1 MIVYC
6 SRDFIYYVEFKR
18 IKFLID
24 NNMYV
29 FLGNLKNN
37 CIEYSDT
44 HINFKLLNK
53 FKLNFWD
60 EDSSKMVPH
69 IKFLVKYSPI
79 LSKLINEE
87 EFENVEFKEF
97 DMRLIYESTSG
108 YGSYYIEF
116 NNKNFLN
123 TQTLEFKSD
132 TILIEVE
139 KELIDLLNKEVI

>member
-1 MIVYC
+1 MIVYFN
-6 SRDFIYYVEFKR
+6 RDFIYYVEFKR

-37 CIEYSDT
+37 CIEYSNS

-69 IKFLVKYSPI
+69 IKFLVKYSSI

-87 EFENVEFKEF
+87 EFNDVEFKEF
-97 DMRLIYESTSG
+97 DMRLIYESTSE

-123 TQTLEFKSD
+123 TQTLEFKSG

>member
-1 MIVYC
+1 MIVYFN
-6 SRDFIYYVEFKR
+6 RDFIYYVEFKR

-37 CIEYSDT
+37 CIEYSDS

>member
-6 SRDFIYYVEFKR
+6 GRNLIYYVEFKR

-24 NNMYV
+24 NNIYV

-37 CIEYSDT
+37 CIEYSDA

-97 DMRLIYESTSG
+97 DMRLIYESTFE

-132 TILIEVE
+132 TILI
-139 KELIDLLNKEVI
+139 

>member
-1 MIVYC
+1 MIVYFN
-6 SRDFIYYVEFKR
+6 RDFIYYVEFKR

-37 CIEYSDT
+37 CIEYSDS

-97 DMRLIYESTSG
+97 DMRLIYESTLG

>member
-1 MIVYC
+1 MIVYFN
-6 SRDFIYYVEFKR
+6 RDFIYYVEFKR

-37 CIEYSDT
+37 CIEYSDS
-44 HINFKLLNK
+44 HVNFKLLNK

-79 LSKLINEE
+79 LSKLINED

-97 DMRLIYESTSG
+97 DMRLIYESTLG

>member
-6 SRDFIYYVEFKR
+6 GRDFIYYIEFKR

-24 NNMYV
+24 NNIYV

-37 CIEYSDT
+37 CIEYSDS

-97 DMRLIYESTSG
+97 DMRLIYESTSE

>member
-1 MIVYC
+1 MIVYFN
-6 SRDFIYYVEFKR
+6 RDFIYYIEFKR

-37 CIEYSDT
+37 CIEYNNS

-97 DMRLIYESTSG
+97 DMRLIYESTLG

>member
-24 NNMYV
+24 NNIYV

-37 CIEYSDT
+37 CIEYDS

-87 EFENVEFKEF
+87 EFNDVEN
-97 DMRLIYESTSG
+97 
-108 YGSYYIEF
+108 
-116 NNKNFLN
+116 
-123 TQTLEFKSD
+123 
-132 TILIEVE
+132 
-139 KELIDLLNKEVI
+139 

>member
-6 SRDFIYYVEFKR
+6 GRDFIYYAEFKR

-37 CIEYSDT
+37 CIEYSDS

-60 EDSSKMVPH
+60 ENSNKMVLH
-69 IKFLVKYSPI
+69 IKFLVKYSSI

-97 DMRLIYESTSG
+97 DMGLIYESALG
-108 YGSYYIEF
+108 YGSYYIEL

-123 TQTLEFKSD
+123 TQTLIFKSD
-132 TILIEVE
+132 TILIEIE

>member
-1 MIVYC
+1 MIVYFN
-6 SRDFIYYVEFKR
+6 RDFIYYVEFKR

-37 CIEYSDT
+37 CIEYSDS

-97 DMRLIYESTSG
+97 DMRLIYESTLG

-139 KELIDLLNKEVI
+139 KELIDLLNEEVI

>member
-6 SRDFIYYVEFKR
+6 GRDFIYYIEFKR

-24 NNMYV
+24 NNIYV

-37 CIEYSDT
+37 CIEHSDS

-60 EDSSKMVPH
+60 ENSNKMISH
-69 IKFLVKYSPI
+69 IKFLVKYSSI

-97 DMRLIYESTSG
+97 DMRLIYESTFE

-123 TQTLEFKSD
+123 TQTLRFKSD
-132 TILIEVE
+132 AILINVE

>member
-1 MIVYC
+1 MIVYFN
-6 SRDFIYYVEFKR
+6 RDFIYYVEFKR

-37 CIEYSDT
+37 CIEYSDS
-44 HINFKLLNK
+44 HVNFKLLNK

-97 DMRLIYESTSG
+97 DMRLIYESTLG

>member
-1 MIVYC
+1 MIVHC
-6 SRDFIYYVEFKR
+6 GRDFIYYVEFKR

-24 NNMYV
+24 NNIYV

-37 CIEYSDT
+37 CIEYNNA

-60 EDSSKMVPH
+60 ENSNKMISH
-69 IKFLVKYSPI
+69 IKFLVKYSSI

-87 EFENVEFKEF
+87 EFNDVEFKEF
-97 DMRLIYESTSG
+97 DMKLIYESVFE

-123 TQTLEFKSD
+123 TQTLRFKSD
-132 TILIEVE
+132 AILINVE

>member
-1 MIVYC
+1 MIVYFN
-6 SRDFIYYVEFKR
+6 RDFIYYVEFKR

-37 CIEYSDT
+37 CIEYSNS

-97 DMRLIYESTSG
+97 DMRLIYESTLG

-123 TQTLEFKSD
+123 IQTLEFKSD

>member
-1 MIVYC
+1 MIVHC
-6 SRDFIYYVEFKR
+6 GRDFIYYVEFKR

-24 NNMYV
+24 NNIYV

-37 CIEYSDT
+37 CIEYSDS

-97 DMRLIYESTSG
+97 DMRLIYESTLG

-123 TQTLEFKSD
+123 TRTLEFKSD

>member
-6 SRDFIYYVEFKR
+6 SRYFIYYVEFKR

-37 CIEYSDT
+37 CIEYDRA

-97 DMRLIYESTSG
+97 DMRLIYESTLG

>member
-1 MIVYC
+1 MIVYFN
-6 SRDFIYYVEFKR
+6 RDFIYYVEFKR

-37 CIEYSDT
+37 CIEYSDS

-97 DMRLIYESTSG
+97 DMRLIYESTLG

-123 TQTLEFKSD
+123 TQTLKFKSD

>member
-1 MIVYC
+1 MIVYFN
-6 SRDFIYYVEFKR
+6 RDFIYYIEFKR

-37 CIEYSDT
+37 CIEYNNS

-97 DMRLIYESTSG
+97 DMRLIYESTLG

-123 TQTLEFKSD
+123 IQTLEFKSD

>member
-1 MIVYC
+1 MIVYY
-6 SRDFIYYVEFKR
+6 SRYFIYYVEFKR

-37 CIEYSDT
+37 CIEYSDS

-97 DMRLIYESTSG
+97 DMRLIYESTSE

>member
-1 MIVYC
+1 MIVYFN
-6 SRDFIYYVEFKR
+6 RDFIYYVEFKR

-37 CIEYSDT
+37 CIEYSNS

-97 DMRLIYESTSG
+97 DMRLIYESTLG